1 MQNRVAE
8 LGLDFEAAHAVSS
21 IYRAAN
27 AVRGYVTT
35 EVLRPVDIS
44 WTGFVV
50 MWVVWIADGLETR
63 HAADSAAISKAT
75 LTGVVK
81 TLEARGWMEKVG
93 REDDRRLVELHLT
106 SSGKALMEDLYPKFN
121 SIESRVVRGISSTPA
136 EDDDQEPA
144 RHRHV
149 HRGIRVRRAGRRL
162 GPTSRHLAPACD
174 ALQDRLDERREDAGL
189 SRISGRGVLWVPLDP
204 EVPPVVV
211 VQGDRLDSA
220 VLGVRRRAQPVAKP
234 AESLVVVAGDRHPVF
249 GDDRPQW

>member
-1 MQNRVAE
+1 MATIPQPLKLVLLSGKIVRTQTILSRGSVPNEHTVLLPVSTRPAPYHPSMTDLHTLVETERAMQNRVAE

-63 HAADSAAISKAT
+63 RAAESAAISKAT

-106 SSGKALMEDLYPKFN
+106 PSGKALMEDLYPKFN
-121 SIESRVVRGISSTPA
+121 AIESRVVRGISPTRQKAMTKSLREIVTSIEASGSDGPA
-136 EDDDQEPA
+136 E
-144 RHRHV
+144 
-149 HRGIRVRRAGRRL
+149 
-162 GPTSRHLAPACD
+162 
-174 ALQDRLDERREDAGL
+174 QD
-189 SRISGRGVLWVPLDP
+189 
-204 EVPPVVV
+204 
-211 VQGDRLDSA
+211 
-220 VLGVRRRAQPVAKP
+220 
-234 AESLVVVAGDRHPVF
+234 
-249 GDDRPQW
+249 